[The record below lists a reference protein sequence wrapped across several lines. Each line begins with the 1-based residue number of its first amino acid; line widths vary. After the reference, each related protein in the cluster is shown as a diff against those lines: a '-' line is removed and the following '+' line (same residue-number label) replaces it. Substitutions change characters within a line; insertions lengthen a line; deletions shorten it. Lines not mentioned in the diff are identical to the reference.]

1 MNGHESSD
9 RDAHELAP
17 PPPAG
22 PAPDL
27 RDRTLDDYT
36 AEQIQAAVVGALRD
50 GDQDAAFALL
60 RVLAAKHPTHFQ
72 ELRDIVAIAQRI
84 QP

>member
-1 MNGHESSD
+1 MTGHESSD
-9 RDAHELAP
+9 RDARELAP
-17 PPPAG
+17 PPTG
-22 PAPDL
+22 PAPGM
-27 RDRTLDDYT
+27 RERTLDDFT
-36 AEQIQAAVVGALRD
+36 PEQITAAAVKALGD
-50 GDQDAAFALL
+50 GEQDAAFALL